1 MPAAIYFFGDFHR
14 IAPAVVAADL
24 MRAFSI
30 SAASLGN
37 LSAIYPYVF
46 ALMALPAGSLADTLG
61 PRWTLAL
68 GAATMGI
75 GTILFGL
82 APEFS
87 VAWVGRLLVGL
98 GASVILIAS
107 LRLAAEWFRPGE
119 FATISGWSQTV
130 GNVGALVASSPLA
143 LLVEILG
150 WRQTFVVIGTLTLLL
165 AVAAALFVR
174 DRPEAMGLVPVNP
187 GPGAAMPSLGETVRG
202 IPGIFS
208 NPRSW
213 PPVLAAAGVYSSLIA
228 FLGLWGVPY
237 LTQVYGLGRVEA
249 STYASLLAIG
259 IVVGAPLVG
268 WLSDRWLRLRRLP
281 FAAFTAIYAA
291 CWALLALP
299 GEMRLPL
306 SALAPVLLLMGFA
319 SSGLVLVFVC
329 VREVNDPGR
338 VGIAIGFCNP
348 ARLPGVRARPVAHG
362 PHPGRAVG
370 GTDRGRGARL
380 PAVGLGGSLQ
390 PLPGG
395 VAGGAGPDL
404 LRRGDPL
411 PQHLGSG
418 LSICVVP
425 IRRTWG
431 AWWEWGASPRRRSP
445 GRPRSAPRWS
455 PRETG

>member
-1 MPAAIYFFGDFHR
+1 MPAAIYFFSYFHR
-14 IAPAVVAADL
+14 IAPAVVAGDL

-46 ALMALPAGSLADTLG
+46 AFMALPAGSFADTLG

-68 GAATMGI
+68 GSGTMGI
-75 GTILFGL
+75 GAILFGL
-82 APEFS
+82 APQFS
-87 VAWVGRLLVGL
+87 AAWLGRLLVGL

-107 LRLAAEWFRPGE
+107 LRLAAEWFRPQE

-143 LLVEILG
+143 LLVEMLG
-150 WRQTFVVIGTLTLLL
+150 WRHSFVVIGTLTLLL

-187 GPGAAMPSLGETVRG
+187 APAAGALPSLAQTLRG
-202 IPGIFS
+202 IPGILS

-237 LTQVYGLGRVEA
+237 LAQVYGLGRVEA

-268 WLSDRWLRLRRLP
+268 WLSDRWLGLRRLP
-281 FAAFTAIYAA
+281 FIAFTAVYAA

-306 SALAPVLLLMGFA
+306 GALAPVLLLMGFA

-329 VREVNDPGR
+329 VREVNDPAR
-338 VGIAIGFCNP
+338 VGITIGFCNLP
-348 ARLPGVRARPVAHG
+348 VFLVFALVQWLMGLILDARWEGLIT
-362 PHPGRAVG
+362 G
-370 GTDRGRGARL
+370 GTRIY
-380 PAVGLGGSLQ
+380 PASAWETAFAFCLA
-390 PLPGG
+390 
-395 VAGGAGPDL
+395 VALVAL
-404 LRRGDPL
+404 VLTFF
-411 PQHLGSG
+411 
-418 LSICVVP
+418 V
-425 IRRTWG
+425 
-431 AWWEWGASPRRRSP
+431 A
-445 GRPRSAPRWS
+445 
-455 PRETG
+455 ETRCRNIWQAE